1 MGVTSADA
9 LAAKKSG
16 GRGSGSIAFSG
27 LRSVFHFLKSGNA
40 TLTIWE
46 APESGDTFADDQGGH
61 CRLVE
66 RRRIADG
73 ETLALDGRTQ
83 SFVIEHATSD
93 MVYIQ
98 AEALVDRAPLAVEYD
113 DRTLDLV
120 GATSRSAER
129 RVGKAVV
136 SSCRARGGPSHYK
149 KKNKT

>member
-1 MGVTSADA
+1 MSRTEEVRDLRRDFSAAAADNPCFRPHFLLLASDVATSILLSADPDVTVSMGVTSADA

-66 RRRIADG
+66 RRRIA
-73 ETLALDGRTQ
+73 EIGREQ
-83 SFVIEHATSD
+83 R
-93 MVYIQ
+93 
-98 AEALVDRAPLAVEYD
+98 LN
-113 DRTLDLV
+113 
-120 GATSRSAER
+120 SR
-129 RVGKAVV
+129 
-136 SSCRARGGPSHYK
+136 H
-149 KKNKT
+149 